1 MTLCFLSEIGILKLV
16 TNTKIS
22 QNKVDNDRMKIPI
35 NLYFL
40 FIISFIYI
48 LFFSM
53 YIILFYVLDYSSEP
67 YQIEN
72 I

>member
-22 QNKVDNDRMKIPI
+22 QNKVDNDRMKMPI
-35 NLYFL
+35 KSYFL
-40 FIISFIYI
+40 FIFIISFIYI
-48 LFFSM
+48 
-53 YIILFYVLDYSSEP
+53 IIFYVLDYSSEP
-67 YQIEN
+67 SQIEN